1 MKDILKPVIVLTCI
15 CLVVTAMLA
24 YVNYI
29 TEPVIIRAEEE
40 AASASRSEVLSEAK
54 DFKKIDINGLP
65 EGVTEVY
72 KGSVKNKLCGYVV
85 MMQAKG
91 YGGVIKMICGLR
103 PDGTI
108 EAVKTLSHSE
118 TSGLGTKAV
127 DNGSGYRQKFS
138 GKTAENYKAVDT
150 VTGATISSTA
160 YKKAI
165 GLAFEAFDRIKE
177 AEHENAE

>member
-1 MKDILKPVIVLTCI
+1 MKDIIKPIIVLASI

-24 YVNYI
+24 YVNHL

-40 AASASRSEVLSEAK
+40 AAASARSEVLKEAK
-54 DFKKIDINGLP
+54 EFKKLDFDGIPD
-65 EGVTEVY
+65 GVTEIY
-72 KGSVKNKLCGYVV
+72 KGTVKDKLCGYVIL
-85 MMQAKG
+85 MQSKG
-91 YGGVIKMICGLR
+91 YGGVIKMICGIS
-103 PDGTI
+103 PDGKI

-127 DNGSGYRQKFS
+127 DNGSGYRVKFV
-138 GKTAENYKAVDT
+138 GKTSQDYNKVDT

-165 GLAFEAFDRIKE
+165 GLAFEAFGRIKE

>member
-1 MKDILKPVIVLTCI
+1 MKDIIKPIIVLASI

-40 AASASRSEVLSEAK
+40 AAASARSEVLSKAK
-54 DFKKIDINGLP
+54 DFKKIEADGLP
-65 EGVTEVY
+65 DGVTEVY
-72 KGSVKNKLCGYVV
+72 KGTADNELCGYVI
-85 MMQAKG
+85 MMQSKG
-91 YGGVIKMICGLR
+91 YGGAIKLICGIR
-103 PDGTI
+103 PDGKI

-127 DNGSGYRQKFS
+127 DNGSGYREKFV
-138 GKTAENYKAVDT
+138 GKTAQDYKDVDT

-165 GLAFEAFDRIKE
+165 GLAFEAFDRVKE